1 MLDATLPI
9 ISDLV
14 REAAHPLTGSQ
25 TDYDH
30 LLEFIGDAR
39 LVLLGEASH
48 GTHEFY
54 RERARITKRLILE
67 KGFTGIA
74 VEADWPDAY
83 RVNCYVQG
91 ENKDADAVEALSGFR
106 RFPAWMWRNA
116 DVLDFVGW
124 LRPESEL
131 TSHYFGAQLSDQF
144 DAVIHFD
151 QTRAVEPLEPIAEQ
165 SLGELAETFPSGI

>member
-25 TDYDH
+25 TDYDD

-74 VEADWPDAY
+74 VEATGRMPTGLIATY
-83 RVNCYVQG
+83 KAKTMMRMP
-91 ENKDADAVEALSGFR
+91 S
-106 RFPAWMWRNA
+106 
-116 DVLDFVGW
+116 
-124 LRPESEL
+124 RP
-131 TSHYFGAQLSDQF
+131 
-144 DAVIHFD
+144 
-151 QTRAVEPLEPIAEQ
+151 
-165 SLGELAETFPSGI
+165 

>member
-25 TDYDH
+25 TDYDD

-54 RERARITKRLILE
+54 RERARVTKRLILE

-83 RVNCYVQG
+83 RVNCYLQG
-91 ENKDADAVEALSGFR
+91 EDNDADAVEALSGFR

-116 DVLDFVGW
+116 DVLDSLAG
-124 LRPESEL
+124 
-131 TSHYFGAQLSDQF
+131 Y
-144 DAVIHFD
+144 AV
-151 QTRAVEPLEPIAEQ
+151 TMTP
-165 SLGELAETFPSGI
+165 

>member
-30 LLEFIGDAR
+30 LLEFI
-39 LVLLGEASH
+39 GEASH

-74 VEADWPDAY
+74 VEADWPGAY

-106 RFPAWMWRNA
+106 RFPAWM
-116 DVLDFVGW
+116 
-124 LRPESEL
+124 
-131 TSHYFGAQLSDQF
+131 
-144 DAVIHFD
+144 
-151 QTRAVEPLEPIAEQ
+151 
-165 SLGELAETFPSGI
+165 